1 MKKFEQ
7 RLVKL
12 APVAYLV
19 NKSKHLILP
28 GFEGSPLFEV
38 IQFFRQ
44 QITKIGFN
52 LRAAAIS
59 FNVLMALPAGLI
71 FLCTLVPY
79 LPTAVHF
86 ERELIRTIAQLLK
99 DTNTL
104 RLVADVIH
112 DFFGTQRNG
121 LLSFSFAA
129 AIFFSSNA
137 MMGIMRTFDRSY
149 FEERSGKFLAKRWTA
164 IRLTSFLILL
174 FFSTVL
180 LLATQGPIRSFFL
193 KTLNWDKPVVK
204 SLIDSAR
211 WIVIILLN
219 YFTIAFIYRWA
230 PAVKN
235 RWSLISPGAILATI
249 LTFFTS
255 WLFSTWVNNFGQLN
269 KVYGSIGTVLIIM
282 NLVYINSLVLL
293 IGFELNVGIM
303 AVKAK
308 RMLAEAAAGKIT
320 AAEGTNQNP
329 N

>member
-1 MKKFEQ
+1 MI
-7 RLVKL
+7 KL
-12 APVAYLV
+12 ERILLNMPPVAYLV
-19 NKSKHLILP
+19 NKTKHLVLP

-86 ERELIRTIAQLLK
+86 ESELIRTIAQLLK
-99 DTNTL
+99 DKNTL
-104 RLVADVIH
+104 RLLADVIH
-112 DFFGTQRNG
+112 DFFGTERKG

-180 LLATQGPIRSFFL
+180 LLATQGTIRSFLL
-193 KTLNWDKPVVK
+193 KTLNWDKPIVK

-211 WIVIILLN
+211 WVVIILLN

-235 RWSLISPGAILATI
+235 KWSLLSPGAILATV

-255 WLFSTWVNNFGQLN
+255 WLFSAWVSIFDQLN
-269 KVYGSIGTVLIIM
+269 KVYGSIGTVLVVM

-308 RMLAEAAAGKIT
+308 RILREAAASKMTGPP
-320 AAEGTNQNP
+320 GTN
-329 N
+329 